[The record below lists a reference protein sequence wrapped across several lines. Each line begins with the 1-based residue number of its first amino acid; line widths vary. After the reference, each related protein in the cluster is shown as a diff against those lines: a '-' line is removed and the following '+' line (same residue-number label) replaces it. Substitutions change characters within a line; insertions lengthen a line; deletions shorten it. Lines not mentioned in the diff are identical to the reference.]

1 MSIRRQIEKN
11 EIIRLNR
18 ITKRYGGVTALED
31 VSFSINKGEVHSVVG
46 ENGAGKT
53 TMMKLLSG
61 IIQPDEGQIFIY
73 GKEENISSPLASE
86 RLGISMVFQELNLF
100 EALSVSA
107 NIFINNELRIGNTF
121 LDEKT
126 MCADAERV
134 LKSLMVDINPTE
146 KVANLSTGQKQI
158 VEIARAT
165 HRGTNVVIMDEPNS
179 ALNDEETKVLFR
191 IIHNLKDCG
200 TTVIY
205 VSHRL
210 EEVFQIAD
218 RISVLRDG
226 HYMGTWHRKKVSV
239 EDIVAQVVGRKMGEI
254 FPPRSRV
261 NKDSKVSLEVKGLHV
276 NGDNTPIAFNIRE
289 GEILGFAG
297 LQGSGVQEVFETL
310 FGIEKATEEFE
321 VIFNGEKIKKVAPV
335 ELIDKGWG
343 LIPADRRDEGLMLDW
358 SILKNVSIVIVGRLL
373 NRLGLIKHRKE
384 REVSKEY
391 IQKLSIATDSI
402 DKKVI
407 NLSGGNQQKVVL
419 AKWLSTEPTLLILND
434 PTRGIDVGTKQE
446 IYRLIVDWAKQG
458 YTILFTSSEIEE
470 VLGVSHRVLVM
481 YKGKLVKEFSAKQAD
496 KEEVMEYVLGG
507 AELINEKK

>member
-1 MSIRRQIEKN
+1 MSIKKQTENN
-11 EIIRLNR
+11 EIIRLNH

-31 VSFSINKGEVHSVVG
+31 VSFSIDKGEVHAVVG
-46 ENGAGKT
+46 ENGAGKS

-61 IIQPDEGQIFIY
+61 IIKLDEGQIFID
-73 GKEENISSPLASE
+73 GKKEEITSPLVSE

-100 EALSVSA
+100 NVLNVAA
-107 NIFINNELRIGNTF
+107 NIFINQELQIGNTF

-126 MCADAERV
+126 MCADAEKV
-134 LKSLMVDINPTE
+134 LKSLMVDIKPTE

-165 HRGTNVVIMDEPNS
+165 HRGTSVVIMDEPNS

-191 IIHNLKDCG
+191 IIRNLKDCG

-210 EEVFQIAD
+210 EEVFTIAD

-226 HYMGTWHRKKVSV
+226 HYMGTWDRNKVTV
-239 EDIVAQVVGRKMGEI
+239 EDIVAQVVGRRLGEI
-254 FPPRSRV
+254 FPPRPKIK
-261 NKDSKVSLEVKGLHV
+261 KDSKVSLEVKGLHI
-276 NGDNTPIAFNIRE
+276 NGDKVPIAFNVRE

-297 LQGSGVQEVFETL
+297 LQGSGVQEVLETL
-310 FGIEKATEEFE
+310 FGIEKAEDDFE
-321 VIFNGEKIKKVAPV
+321 VIFNGEKIKKVEPV
-335 ELIDKGWG
+335 SLIDKGWS

-358 SILKNVSIVIVGRLL
+358 SILKNVSIVILGRLL

-391 IQKLSIATDSI
+391 IQKLSIDTDSI

-419 AKWLSTEPTLLILND
+419 AKWLSTEPNLLILND

-446 IYRLIVDWAKQG
+446 IYRLITEWAKQG
-458 YTILFTSSEIEE
+458 YIILFTSSEVEE

-481 YKGKLVKEFSAKQAD
+481 YKGKLVKEFDASKAEK
-496 KEEVMEYVLGG
+496 KEVMEYVLGG
-507 AELINEKK
+507 ANIK